1 MGIVTR
7 FAPSPTG
14 NLHIGGARTAL
25 FNYIFAKS
33 NNGIFKLRI
42 EDTDKIRNNE
52 SSIHSIIN
60 GLGWLGLSFEKNI
73 IYQSENKNKH
83 VEIANKMIE
92 KGFAYKCFHNENEI
106 NIKKNKNKKFI
117 SDWRDRSVKH
127 PVGKPFSIRI
137 KTSTEGKTFIN
148 DKIQGKVE
156 IDNSEIDDYV
166 IIRSDGTPTFLLSSA
181 IDDYLMNVTHII
193 RGDDHLTNSLRQMII
208 FHFLNYNPTFAH
220 MSLIHN
226 EQNKKLSKRDNV
238 LSIDD
243 YKSKGYLAESL
254 VNYMLRMGWSL
265 GDKEII
271 SLDDAL
277 KSFKL
282 ERVGKSPSILDN
294 QKLLFLNNHY
304 LKNTDSLALLNHIR
318 ERKFFNKSEINK
330 CDYNKILNAIDLFKD
345 RCETLVELYDY
356 LINLNKGKFLLNN
369 NDKIF
374 LTNNIE
380 FKTLVYNELN
390 SVDNW
395 DEKEIGLKL
404 NYIAKKLE
412 IGFKKLAQPLRLCLL
427 GSLNGP
433 SVSSLL
439 EIIGKE
445 SSLKKILT
453 NWN

>member
-1 MGIVTR
+1 M
-7 FAPSPTG
+7 
-14 NLHIGGARTAL
+14 
-25 FNYIFAKS
+25 
-33 NNGIFKLRI
+33 
-42 EDTDKIRNNE
+42 
-52 SSIHSIIN
+52 
-60 GLGWLGLSFEKNI
+60 
-73 IYQSENKNKH
+73 
-83 VEIANKMIE
+83 
-92 KGFAYKCFHNENEI
+92 
-106 NIKKNKNKKFI
+106 
-117 SDWRDRSVKH
+117 
-127 PVGKPFSIRI
+127 
-137 KTSTEGKTFIN
+137 
-148 DKIQGKVE
+148 
-156 IDNSEIDDYV
+156 

-345 RCETLVELYDY
+345 RCETLIELYDY

-369 NDKIF
+369 NDKLF
-374 LTNNIE
+374 
-380 FKTLVYNELN
+380 
-390 SVDNW
+390 
-395 DEKEIGLKL
+395 
-404 NYIAKKLE
+404 
-412 IGFKKLAQPLRLCLL
+412 
-427 GSLNGP
+427 
-433 SVSSLL
+433 
-439 EIIGKE
+439 
-445 SSLKKILT
+445 
-453 NWN
+453 

>member
-1 MGIVTR
+1 MGIITR

-14 NLHIGGARTAL
+14 ALHIGGARTAL

-33 NNGIFKLRI
+33 KNGIFKLRI
-42 EDTDKIRNNE
+42 EDTDKTRNNE

-60 GLGWLGLSFEKNI
+60 GLSWLGLSFEKNI
-73 IYQSENKNKH
+73 VYQSENKKKH

-106 NIKKNKNKKFI
+106 NIRKNKNKKFI
-117 SDWRDRSVKH
+117 SDWRKGDIKH
-127 PVGKPFSIRI
+127 PVDKPFSIRV
-137 KTSTEGKTFIN
+137 KTLTEGQTFID
-148 DKIQGKVE
+148 DKIQGKIK

-166 IIRSDGTPTFLLSSA
+166 IVRSDGTPTFLLSSA

-208 FHFLNYNPTFAH
+208 FDFLNYKPTFAH

-226 EQNKKLSKRDNV
+226 EQNKKLSKRDKV
-238 LSIDD
+238 LSLDD
-243 YKSKGYLAESL
+243 YKNNGYLSESL

-265 GDKEII
+265 DDKEII
-271 SLDDAL
+271 SLDEAL
-277 KSFKL
+277 QSFKL
-282 ERVGKSPSILDN
+282 EKVGKSPSILDN

-304 LKNTDSLALLNHIR
+304 LKNTDTVALLEQIK
-318 ERKFFNKSEINK
+318 ETKIINKSVIDK
-330 CDYNKILNAIDLFKD
+330 YDYDKILKIIDLFKE
-345 RCETLVELYDY
+345 RCDTLVQLSDY
-356 LINLNKGKFLLNN
+356 LINLNKSKFLLNN
-369 NDKIF
+369 NHKII

-380 FKTLVYNELN
+380 LKTLVYSELN

-404 NYIAKKLE
+404 NEITKKLK
-412 IGFKKLAQPLRLCLL
+412 IGFKELAQPLRLCLL

-433 SVSSLL
+433 SVSSIL

-445 SSLKKILT
+445 ISLKKILT